1 MVNIRRA
8 EAADAEAILAY
19 CRLVGGETE
28 NLTFGAEGVGL
39 RMEQEAAYLE
49 GIRHSERQLYLVAEA
64 EGEIIGTG
72 VLSYGGWPR
81 LAHRGEI
88 SISVKK
94 AMWGQH
100 IATRMLE
107 EILRFAREQAK
118 VRILSLEVRSDNARA
133 IGLYRKFG
141 FETVGRFPGFLQI
154 DGEEVSCDLMRL
166 HL

>member
-1 MVNIRRA
+1 MTEIALAWLLTKVTA
-8 EAADAEAILAY
+8 PVVGATKLSHVEGAAKA
-19 CRLVGGETE
+19 TE
-28 NLTFGAEGVGL
+28 LELTRE
-39 RMEQEAAYLE
+39 EAAYLE

-72 VLSYGGWPR
+72 VLSCGGRPR

-107 EILRFAREQAK
+107 EILRFAWEQAK

>member
-1 MVNIRRA
+1 M
-8 EAADAEAILAY
+8 LS
-19 CRLVGGETE
+19 CGG
-28 NLTFGAEGVGL
+28 
-39 RMEQEAAYLE
+39 R
-49 GIRHSERQLYLVAEA
+49 
-64 EGEIIGTG
+64 
-72 VLSYGGWPR
+72 PR